1 MIKEKNVIEFIRY
14 YEIWCLIIF
23 IIKCIFLVLLKFD
36 VILEFFFYGFSSR
49 NLMGIKVV
57 FK

>member
-36 VILEFFFYGFSSR
+36 VILEFFFYGFSNR